1 MRPTL
6 GKRPSA
12 TTPLTGEPG
21 ACSQHPVGAL
31 LPLAEPM
38 LTSLLWQMAPEST
51 GTKIRQDIFQHYSRL
66 LPEMVK
72 NLPPMWEVWVGK
84 DFLEKGMAAHSSIL
98 VWRIPWTEESGRL
111 QSMESQRVGQD
122 WATNIFTN
130 ALRISNQVALSPI
143 SQPVNEHF
151 SGASIWQACLYSH

>member
-1 MRPTL
+1 MERKVIGKQKCFYKSKVLMRPTL

-21 ACSQHPVGAL
+21 ACLQHPVGAL

-111 QSMESQRVGQD
+111 QSVGLQRVRHD
-122 WATNIFTN
+122 CATNTAI
-130 ALRISNQVALSPI
+130 RKP
-143 SQPVNEHF
+143 
-151 SGASIWQACLYSH
+151 